1 MAAMAVGEA
10 FPEDALR
17 GIAAHWGC
25 VRHEG
30 AGWEPPP
37 PGWHTLP
44 DASFGAGAH
53 IKRPLRNH
61 GQSGT
66 RVPVRVVL
74 ASGSGLAQGRV

>member
-1 MAAMAVGEA
+1 MAAMAAGEA

-17 GIAAHWGC
+17 GLAAHWGC

-53 IKRPLRNH
+53 IGGAPKKIELSARVRSYHCCQGLR
-61 GQSGT
+61 Q
-66 RVPVRVVL
+66 
-74 ASGSGLAQGRV
+74 GSG